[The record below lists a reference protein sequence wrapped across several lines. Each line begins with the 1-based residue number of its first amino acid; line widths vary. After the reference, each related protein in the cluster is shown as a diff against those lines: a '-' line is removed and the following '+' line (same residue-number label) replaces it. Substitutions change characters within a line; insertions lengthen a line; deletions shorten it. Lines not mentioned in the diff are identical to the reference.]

1 MPGPP
6 RTPTA
11 LRLVKGNPS
20 KRAINKNEPKP
31 PSGVPPIP
39 KHFNKQE
46 KYWFKRV
53 AQELD
58 GSGVI
63 TTLDGMALELL
74 IGAYVEWRKHRDF
87 LDQEGDTYT
96 VTSMTGDVM
105 IKSHPRVAMLADAWK
120 RLRGMMAEFGMTP
133 SARSKINVAGETE
146 EDLLDAFLNKKR
158 K

>member
-20 KRAINKNEPKP
+20 KRAINKDEPKP

-39 KHFNKQE
+39 KHFSKQE
-46 KYWFKRV
+46 KYWFKRI
-53 AQELD
+53 AQDLD
-58 GSGVI
+58 KTGVL

-74 IGAYVEWRKHRDF
+74 IGAYVEWRKHRDVI
-87 LDQEGDTYT
+87 DQEGETYKVET
-96 VTSMTGDVM
+96 MTGDVM
-105 IKSHPRVAMLADAWK
+105 IKAHPRVAMLADAWK

-133 SARSKINVAGETE
+133 SSRSKINAGGEV
-146 EDLLDAFLNKKR
+146 EDDPLDAFLNKKR